1 MRKSIIKKEHRK
13 TTLAIGAVSAD
24 IVSYYGFLVRAVQEL
39 AYLYGFEQ
47 FDFEDDGSDSRALL
61 QIRFFPIR
69 SFLPFL
75 SPAVPP
81 QEASRWFP
89 SAITAGA

>member
-13 TTLAIGAVSAD
+13 TTLAIGAVSSD